1 MSKTKFGKDLLLLN
15 CMLSDLLPLAPKQN
29 STDPSCTVSFRI
41 FPKELYISDVK
52 ETIFIAHQKL
62 RMLQK

>member
-1 MSKTKFGKDLLLLN
+1 MSKTKFNQDLLLLN
-15 CMLSDLLPLAPKQN
+15 CMLSDLLPLAPKH
-29 STDPSCTVSFRI
+29 RI

>member
-1 MSKTKFGKDLLLLN
+1 
-15 CMLSDLLPLAPKQN
+15 MLSDLLPLAPKQN

-41 FPKELYISDVK
+41 FPKELHISDVK

>member
-29 STDPSCTVSFRI
+29 STDPLLHCLRI